1 MGPPIISP
9 QISHFVECTL
19 ILFIAWRA
27 LISSIFSG
35 GTYFN
40 SARQPKKLLSRNMKI
55 TLQSLFVESSQ
66 NFAFQSQPWAT
77 SLFWGVYVTY
87 VFQKFSFGECTL
99 FRGPFLNKTNVFPEG
114 SPSEYFTVVLLALV
128 LLSKSLRFLDSFS

>member
-9 QISHFVECTL
+9 QISYFVECTL

-40 SARQPKKLLSRNMKI
+40 SARQPKELLSRNMKI
-55 TLQSLFVESSQ
+55 TLQSLFVEFNQ
-66 NFAFQSQPWAT
+66 NSAFQSQPWTT

-87 VFQKFSFGECTL
+87 VFQKFSFGVTL
-99 FRGPFLNKTNVFPEG
+99 FRGPFLNNTNVFSEG
-114 SPSEYFTVVLLALV
+114 SPSDYFTVVPVALLLALV
-128 LLSKSLRFLDSFS
+128 LYVNPSGF